1 MNWLTRLFSS
11 KPEREEPSRP
21 YLMLILFYEGSVYF
35 GGYTD
40 HPISQKKDSPMVIE
54 YPVLTSIEKIYSE
67 VFSIVERWVS
77 VRPESVHLSK
87 KIYPMQPLSN
97 STLSVVVAI
106 LPDEPRA
113 EGLVKFSLSN
123 LAIMGETDWLTSI
136 VQAELQ
142 VTPEVH
148 S

>member
-1 MNWLTRLFSS
+1 MKWLNRFFS
-11 KPEREEPSRP
+11 KPERAEPSKP

-35 GGYTD
+35 GGYKE
-40 HPISQKKDSPMVIE
+40 HPISQRKDSPMVIE

-67 VFSIVERWVS
+67 TFSIIEQWVH
-77 VRPESVHLSK
+77 VRPESVHLVK
-87 KIYPMQPLSN
+87 KVYPMQPLAN
-97 STLSVVVAI
+97 GTLSVAIAI
-106 LPDEPRA
+106 LPEEPRA
-113 EGLVKFSLSN
+113 DGLVKCSLSN

-142 VTPEVH
+142 LITEVH